1 MTGENKA
8 FSHVDGGRMTDGSV
22 DITFHYPPELFNLL
36 VDVVPLLNRSKSD
49 VLVFFRGAGVPDNIT
64 SDIATR
70 LRTAPKEVNKYQMV
84 RTVLERLNAKGEST
98 LRERREVLRRVVD
111 FASFDSCWPDDKLKA
126 KGLVASIREVVS
138 QKDAFTR
145 MNNAREE
152 ERQARLAE
160 TQRIAVEKRER
171 ASRIENAK
179 QGLYTLFTTSATA
192 QERGK
197 MLETALNNLFQA
209 YGVLVRKA
217 FHLVGEA
224 GEGIVE
230 QVDGVIELGGVLY
243 FVEMKWY
250 RVPVG
255 KPEISEHLV
264 RLMSRAEVR
273 GIFISASDYTEP
285 AIHTVREFLQHKVL
299 VLSTLQEIVRL
310 LEQQD
315 DLSEFFRTK
324 VQAAQIH
331 KNPYFRPHD
340 NQGRGGA

>member
-1 MTGENKA
+1 
-8 FSHVDGGRMTDGSV
+8 MTDTAA

-36 VDVVPLLNRSKSD
+36 VDVVPLLNRSKRD
-49 VLVFFRGAGVPDNIT
+49 VLMFFRGAGVADAMT
-64 SDIATR
+64 SDLSAR
-70 LRTAPKEVNKYQMV
+70 LQTAKDDVNKYEIV
-84 RTVLERLNAKGEST
+84 RTVLERLNAKGEGT
-98 LRERREVLRRVVD
+98 LRERREVLRRVVE
-111 FASFDSCWPDDKLKA
+111 FANFDTCWPNDQLKA
-126 KGLVASIREVVS
+126 KGLVASIREVVN

-152 ERQARLAE
+152 ERKARLAE
-160 TQRIAVEKRER
+160 AQRAAAEKRER
-171 ASRIENAK
+171 ASRIEAAK
-179 QGLYTLFTTSATA
+179 HELYALFSAAITA

-197 MLETALNNLFQA
+197 KLETALNNLFQA

-217 FHLVGEA
+217 FHLVGES

-230 QVDGVIELGGVLY
+230 QIDGVIELGGVLY

-250 RVPVG
+250 RDPVG

-273 GIFISASDYTEP
+273 GIFISASDFTEP
-285 AIHTVREFLQHKVL
+285 AVHTVREFLQHKVL
-299 VLSTLQEIVRL
+299 ILSTLQEIVRL

-315 DLSEFFRTK
+315 DLAGFLTSK

-331 KNPYFRPHD
+331 KNPYFQPHD
-340 NQGRGGA
+340 VQARGTS

>member
-1 MTGENKA
+1 
-8 FSHVDGGRMTDGSV
+8 MTDASA

-49 VLVFFRGAGVPDNIT
+49 VLVFFRGAGVPDSMT
-64 SDIATR
+64 SDIVTR
-70 LRTAPKEVNKYQMV
+70 LKAAPKDINKYQMV
-84 RTVLERLNAKGEST
+84 RTVLERLNAKGESA

-111 FASFDSCWPDDKLKA
+111 FANFDSCWPGDQLKA
-126 KGLVASIREVVS
+126 KGLVASIREVVN

-160 TQRIAVEKRER
+160 SQRIAAEKRER
-171 ASRIENAK
+171 SSRIEKAK
-179 QGLYTLFTTSATA
+179 HGLYALFGTSATA
-192 QERGK
+192 QVRGK
-197 MLETALNNLFQA
+197 MLETALNDLFEA
-209 YGVLVRKA
+209 YGVLIHKA
-217 FHLVGEA
+217 FHLVGEE

-230 QVDGVIELGGVLY
+230 QIDGVIELAGTLY

-250 RVPVG
+250 RDPVG

-273 GIFISASDYTEP
+273 GIFISASNYTEP

-310 LEQQD
+310 LEQQE
-315 DLSEFFRTK
+315 DLTEFFTK
-324 VQAAQIH
+324 KAHAAQIH
-331 KNPYFRPHD
+331 KNPYFCPLD
-340 NQGRGGA
+340 GQA

>member
-1 MTGENKA
+1 VTSA
-8 FSHVDGGRMTDGSV
+8 SR

-36 VDVVPLLNRSKSD
+36 VDVVPLLNRSKQD
-49 VLVFFRGAGVPDNIT
+49 VLLFFRGAGVPEAIT
-64 SDIATR
+64 SDLAAR
-70 LRTAPKEVNKYQMV
+70 LRNVPKEVNKYEMV
-84 RTVLERLNAKGEST
+84 RAVLERLNAKGESA

-111 FASFDSCWPDDKLKA
+111 FASYDTCWPDDQLKA
-126 KGLVASIREVVS
+126 KGLVASIREVVN

-160 TQRIAVEKRER
+160 ARRVAKEKRER
-171 ASRIENAK
+171 TTKIEAAK
-179 QGLYTLFTTSATA
+179 QELYALFGLVFSA

-197 MLETALNNLFQA
+197 KLETALNNLFRA
-209 YGVLVRKA
+209 CGVLVCNA
-217 FHLVGEA
+217 FHLIGES

-230 QVDGVIELGGVLY
+230 QIDGVIELNGVLH
-243 FVEMKWY
+243 FVEVKWY
-250 RVPVG
+250 RESVG
-255 KPEISEHLV
+255 KPEIAEHLV

-299 VLSTLQEIVRL
+299 VLATLQEIIRL

-315 DLSEFFRTK
+315 DLTEFFIKK

-331 KNPYFRPHD
+331 KNPYYRPHD
-340 NQGRGGA
+340 EPGRGAS

>member
-1 MTGENKA
+1 MTGA
-8 FSHVDGGRMTDGSV
+8 SV
-22 DITFHYPPELFNLL
+22 DITFHFPPELFNLL
-36 VDVVPLLNRSKSD
+36 VDVVPLLNRSKRD
-49 VLVFFRGAGVPDNIT
+49 VLVFFRGAGVPESMT
-64 SDIATR
+64 ADIAAR
-70 LRTAPKEVNKYQMV
+70 LKATPKDINKYDMV
-84 RTVLERLNAKGEST
+84 RSVLERLNAKGEPA

-111 FASFDSCWPDDKLKA
+111 FTNFDTCWPDDQLKA
-126 KGLVASIREVVS
+126 KGLIASIREVVN

-152 ERQARLAE
+152 ERLARLAE
-160 TQRIAVEKRER
+160 AQRVAAEKRER
-171 ASRIENAK
+171 TSRIEAAK
-179 QGLYTLFTTSATA
+179 QELYSLFGAAITA
-192 QERGK
+192 QDRGK
-197 MLETALNNLFQA
+197 KLETALNNLFQV

-230 QVDGVIELGGVLY
+230 QIDGVIELNGVLY

-250 RVPVG
+250 RNPVG

-285 AIHTVREFLQHKVL
+285 AVHTVREFLQHKVL
-299 VLSTLQEIVRL
+299 ILSTLQEIVCL

-315 DLSEFFRTK
+315 DLAAFLAKK
-324 VQAAQIH
+324 VHAAQIH

-340 NQGRGGA
+340 VQARGTP

>member
-1 MTGENKA
+1 MTGA
-8 FSHVDGGRMTDGSV
+8 PA

-36 VDVVPLLNRSKSD
+36 VDVLPLLNRSKRD
-49 VLVFFRGAGVPDNIT
+49 VLVFFRGAGVPDSRT
-64 SDIATR
+64 ADIAAH
-70 LRTAPKEVNKYQMV
+70 LRASPKDVNKYDMV
-84 RTVLERLNAKGEST
+84 RTVLERLNAKGESA

-111 FASFDSCWPDDKLKA
+111 FTNFDTCWPDDQLKA
-126 KGLVASIREVVS
+126 KGLVASIREVVN

-160 TQRIAVEKRER
+160 TQRVAAEKRER
-171 ASRIENAK
+171 SSKIEAAK
-179 QGLYTLFTTSATA
+179 QELYSLFGAAITA

-197 MLETALNNLFQA
+197 KLETALNNLFLA
-209 YGVLVRKA
+209 YGVLVHKA

-230 QVDGVIELGGVLY
+230 QIDGVIELAGVLY

-250 RVPVG
+250 RNPVG

-299 VLSTLQEIVRL
+299 VLATLQEIVRL
-310 LEQQD
+310 LEQQQ
-315 DLSEFFRTK
+315 DLAELLAKK

-331 KNPYFRPHD
+331 KNPYFQPLD
-340 NQGRGGA
+340 VPAGGTT

>member
-1 MTGENKA
+1 
-8 FSHVDGGRMTDGSV
+8 MTDGPA

-36 VDVVPLLNRSKSD
+36 VDVVPLLNRSKLD
-49 VLVFFRGAGVPDNIT
+49 VLVFFRGAGVPENVT

-70 LRTAPKEVNKYQMV
+70 LKVAPKDVNKYEMV
-84 RTVLERLNAKGEST
+84 RTVLERLNAKGESA
-98 LRERREVLRRVVD
+98 LRERREVLRRVVE
-111 FASFDSCWPDDKLKA
+111 FASFDSCWPSDQLKA
-126 KGLVASIREVVS
+126 KGLVASIREVVN

-145 MNNAREE
+145 INNAREG

-160 TQRIAVEKRER
+160 AQRIASEKRR
-171 ASRIENAK
+171 RDSRIEAAK
-179 QGLYTLFTTSATA
+179 QGLYALFGASTTS

-197 MLETALNNLFQA
+197 LLETALNNLFHA
-209 YGVLVRKA
+209 YGVLIQKA
-217 FHLVGEA
+217 FHLVGNA

-230 QVDGVIELGGVLY
+230 QIDGAIELGGVLY

-250 RVPVG
+250 RNPVG

-310 LEQQD
+310 LEKQD
-315 DLSEFFRTK
+315 DLAEFFTK
-324 VQAAQIH
+324 KVKAAQIH
-331 KNPYFRPHD
+331 KNPYFSPYD
-340 NQGRGGA
+340 GQGQSAT

>member
-1 MTGENKA
+1 MTGA
-8 FSHVDGGRMTDGSV
+8 SV

-36 VDVVPLLNRSKSD
+36 VDVLPLLNRSKRD
-49 VLVFFRGAGVPDNIT
+49 VLVFFRGAGVSDNMT
-64 SDIATR
+64 SDIAAR
-70 LRTAPKEVNKYQMV
+70 LRAVPKDINKYEMV
-84 RTVLERLNAKGEST
+84 RTVLERLNTKGESA

-111 FASFDSCWPDDKLKA
+111 FTNFDTCWPDDKLKA
-126 KGLVASIREVVS
+126 KGLIASIREVVN

-152 ERQARLAE
+152 ERRARLAE
-160 TQRIAVEKRER
+160 VQRVATEKHER
-171 ASRIENAK
+171 SSKIEAAK
-179 QGLYTLFTTSATA
+179 QELYSLFGAAITA
-192 QERGK
+192 QDRGK
-197 MLETALNNLFQA
+197 KLETALNNLFQA
-209 YGVLVRKA
+209 YGVLVHKA

-230 QVDGVIELGGVLY
+230 QIDGVIELASVLY

-250 RVPVG
+250 RNPVG

-285 AIHTVREFLQHKVL
+285 AVHTVREFLQHKVL
-299 VLSTLQEIVRL
+299 ILSTLQEIVRL
-310 LEQQD
+310 LEQQE
-315 DLSEFFRTK
+315 DLAEFLTKK

-331 KNPYFRPHD
+331 KNPYFRPSD
-340 NQGRGGA
+340 VPARGAT

>member
-1 MTGENKA
+1 MTGA
-8 FSHVDGGRMTDGSV
+8 PA
-22 DITFHYPPELFNLL
+22 DITFQYPPELFNLL
-36 VDVVPLLNRSKSD
+36 VDVVPLLNRSKQD
-49 VLVFFRGAGVPDNIT
+49 VLVFFRGAGVPDNMT

-70 LRTAPKEVNKYQMV
+70 LRAAPKDINKYEMV
-84 RTVLERLNAKGEST
+84 RTVLERLNAKGEPA

-111 FASFDSCWPDDKLKA
+111 FANFDTCWPSDQLKA
-126 KGLVASIREVVS
+126 KGLVASIREVVN

-152 ERQARLAE
+152 ERHTRLAE
-160 TQRIAVEKRER
+160 VQRVAAEKRER
-171 ASRIENAK
+171 TSRIETAK
-179 QGLYTLFTTSATA
+179 RELYSLFGAATTA
-192 QERGK
+192 QDRGK
-197 MLETALNNLFQA
+197 RLETALNNLFQA
-209 YGVLVRKA
+209 YGVLVCKA
-217 FHLVGEA
+217 FHLVGET

-230 QVDGVIELGGVLY
+230 QIDGVIELGGVLY

-250 RVPVG
+250 RDPVG

-299 VLSTLQEIVRL
+299 ILSTLQEIVRL

-315 DLSEFFRTK
+315 DLAEFLTKK

-340 NQGRGGA
+340 GQARGAS